1 MNKSSLSLSV
11 GVTLIGSLC
20 ANGVISTVVGC
31 PLTVPSFDLRDQA
44 IKITLGKISGSIQS
58 LIHATSSGWDVFLCL
73 VSQEKLVGVDESL
86 HAVIVIVVSTV
97 EATLLTV
104 AILIESGWV
113 RQVFE
118 HWHEGLVRA
127 SDEGLER
134 LSGTLTV
141 LRIPKSCDL
150 GGVGNVNLKPSRKG
164 TKGGEE
170 SLDIFKV
177 LLENIVPGLDNIV
190 ETLAVSVVSSNVV
203 DLLTVNLLGQSSL
216 LTVVRTTLTDSVSVD
231 GIFQDS

>member
-1 MNKSSLSLSV
+1 M
-11 GVTLIGSLC
+11 
-20 ANGVISTVVGC
+20 
-31 PLTVPSFDLRDQA
+31 
-44 IKITLGKISGSIQS
+44 
-58 LIHATSSGWDVFLCL
+58 
-73 VSQEKLVGVDESL
+73 
-86 HAVIVIVVSTV
+86 HAVIVIVVSTI

-104 AILIESGWV
+104 AILIESGGV

-127 SDEGLER
+127 TDEGLHR

-150 GGVGNVNLKPSRKG
+150 GGVGNVNLKPSREG

-170 SLDIFKV
+170 SLDIVKV
-177 LLENIVPGLDNIV
+177 LLENGVPGLDNIV
-190 ETLAVSVVSSNVV
+190 ETLAVSFVSSNVV

-216 LTVVRTTLTDSVSVD
+216 LTVVRSTLTDSVGVD
-231 GIFQDS
+231 GISQDI

>member
-1 MNKSSLSLSV
+1 M
-11 GVTLIGSLC
+11 
-20 ANGVISTVVGC
+20 
-31 PLTVPSFDLRDQA
+31 
-44 IKITLGKISGSIQS
+44 
-58 LIHATSSGWDVFLCL
+58 
-73 VSQEKLVGVDESL
+73 

-104 AILIESGWV
+104 AILIESSWV

-127 SDEGLER
+127 TDEGLER

-164 TKGGEE
+164 TEGGEE
-170 SLDIFKV
+170 SLDIVKV
-177 LLENIVPGLDNIV
+177 LLENVVPGLDNIV
-190 ETLAVSVVSSNVV
+190 ETLAVSAVSSNVV
-203 DLLTVNLLGQSSL
+203 DLLAVNLLGQRSL
-216 LTVVRTTLTDSVSVD
+216 LTVVRTTLTDSVGVD
-231 GIFQDS
+231 GISQDI

>member
-1 MNKSSLSLSV
+1 M
-11 GVTLIGSLC
+11 
-20 ANGVISTVVGC
+20 
-31 PLTVPSFDLRDQA
+31 
-44 IKITLGKISGSIQS
+44 
-58 LIHATSSGWDVFLCL
+58 
-73 VSQEKLVGVDESL
+73 

-104 AILIESGWV
+104 ASLSESSWI

-118 HWHEGLVRA
+118 HWHERLVRA
-127 SDEGLER
+127 TDEGLER

-150 GGVGNVNLKPSRKG
+150 GGVGNVNLKPSREG
-164 TKGGEE
+164 TEGGEE

-177 LLENIVPGLDNIV
+177 LLENVVPGLDNIV
-190 ETLAVSVVSSNVV
+190 ETLAVSGVRSNVV

-216 LTVVRTTLTDSVSVD
+216 LTVVRTTLTDSVSSD
-231 GIFQDS
+231 GIFQDF